1 MTDNDMRY
9 AHENPVNDKDKYPV
23 DDTVKD
29 KWIDMASDTNS
40 RAYKNWYF
48 YSDVT
53 TGTSI
58 APYSCEPL
66 IESGIDYV
74 NSGITLAK
82 SGNTSLPN
90 RAVKNFNT
98 KQKKALFP
106 SNRPFFVYDLPIQQ
120 RQILEANNT
129 EKLAMD
135 RATEVAAGWALEF
148 LQNTKKLYSLLPN
161 LFDALTVTANGML
174 FMGHKKEDKA
184 VFISPANFVVRRTQ
198 SGDEREAIIREVIA
212 LTDLSPE
219 LQTVVK
225 EHYKMP
231 EEAFSNKKVE
241 QPELHTIQKFT
252 YVEFCEDG
260 SCKYTEY
267 VENIRVGDTKTVPK
281 EEPRFIIIAPNRPEG
296 ANYGVG
302 IVQQCLPS
310 ILQAYGGHKAVA
322 NVNALIGE
330 AKYYT
335 RPNMVGGIRQA
346 QAGGSGKYIVVNNPD
361 DIGMLPMTNINI
373 APSELAISM
382 AREEI
387 AKTFIMTGDAVRDAE
402 RVTAFEIRK
411 MADDITSV
419 HDNWLADIAEQLQE
433 KLVQYATYHMDLL
446 NSQGVPVK
454 DDLLKMQV
462 KIITGSDAIDKVSES
477 DNLLTA
483 IQEFG
488 VFTTINPEDKSIFK
502 RDKIASTMLK
512 ARGVPSSE
520 YIKSRDE
527 LAAEAEAAQKANERQ
542 MATEAQ
548 LKQVSN
554 TSQPE

>member
-1 MTDNDMRY
+1 MTDMDIKY
-9 AHENPVNDKDKYPV
+9 AHENPVNDKEKYPI

-29 KWIDMASDTNS
+29 KWIQMASDTNS

-74 NSGITLAK
+74 NPGVTLAK
-82 SGNTSLPN
+82 SGSTSLPN

-106 SNRPFFVYDLPIQQ
+106 ANRPFFVYDLPIQQ

-129 EKLAMD
+129 QKLAMD

-148 LQNTKKLYSLLPN
+148 LQNTKKVYRNLPN
-161 LFDALTVTANGML
+161 LFDALTMTGNSMM
-174 FMGHKKEDKA
+174 FMGHKKEDPA

-198 SGDEREAIIREVIA
+198 SGMEREAIIREVIA

-225 EHYKMP
+225 ENYKVP
-231 EEAFSNKKVE
+231 EQAFSNKQVE
-241 QPELHTIQKFT
+241 QPELTTIQKFT
-252 YVEFCEDG
+252 YIEYELDG
-260 SCKYTEY
+260 SCQYTEY
-267 VENIRVGDTKTVPK
+267 VENIKVGATKKVPK
-281 EEPRFIIIAPNRPEG
+281 EEPRFIIVAPNRPEG

-310 ILQAYGGHKAVA
+310 ILQLYGGAKAIA

-330 AKYYT
+330 AKYYAK
-335 RPNMVGGIRQA
+335 PNMVGGIRQM
-346 QAGGSGKYIVVNNPD
+346 QQGGSGKYLVVNNPD
-361 DIGMLPMTNINI
+361 DIGMLPVTNINI
-373 APSELAISM
+373 NPSEVATAM
-382 AREEI
+382 AKEEI

-433 KLVQYATYHMDLL
+433 KLVQYATYHMDLT
-446 NSQGVPVK
+446 NSEGVPVK
-454 DDLLKMQV
+454 DNLLEMQV

-502 RDKIASTMLK
+502 RDKVASTMLK
-512 ARGVPSSE
+512 ARGVASSE
-520 YIKSRDE
+520 YIKSDEE
-527 LAAEAEAAQKANERQ
+527 LAAEAEAAQKARERD

-548 LKQVSN
+548 LKQMSN
-554 TSQPE
+554 SQPE